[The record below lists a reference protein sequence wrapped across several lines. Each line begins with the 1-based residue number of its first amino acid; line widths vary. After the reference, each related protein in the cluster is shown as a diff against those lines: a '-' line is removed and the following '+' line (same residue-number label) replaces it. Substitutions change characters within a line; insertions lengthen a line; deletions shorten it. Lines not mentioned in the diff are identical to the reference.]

1 MEKMLLLRPD
11 ASYLDEISAYRSE
24 FLAAGS
30 SMDGTGSLR
39 QTDAAEWLRL
49 VPLYEHPET
58 VPKPLVPATQFIYVR
73 EADHRLV
80 GMLQV
85 RHFLNDALRLYGGHI
100 GYSVRPS
107 ERHKGYASQMLK
119 AALPFCRS
127 LGLDRVLIT
136 CHKENEAS
144 RRVILKNGGIY
155 ENTVQ
160 HPPENKEL
168 ERYWIVL

>member
-1 MEKMLLLRPD
+1 MEKMLLLRPN
-11 ASYLDEISAYRSE
+11 ASYLDEVSAYRSE

-30 SMDGTGSLR
+30 SMDGTGMLR

-49 VPLYEHPET
+49 LPLYERPET

-73 EADHRLV
+73 ESDRRLV

-85 RHFLNDALRLYGGHI
+85 RHSLNEALRLFGGHI
-100 GYSVRPS
+100 GYSIRPS
-107 ERHKGYASQMLK
+107 ERHKGYVSQMLK
-119 AALPFCRS
+119 AALPFCKS

-136 CHKENEAS
+136 CSKDNETS
-144 RRVILKNGGIY
+144 RRVILKNGGVY

-160 HPPENKEL
+160 HPSENKEL
-168 ERYWIVL
+168 ERYWITL